1 MSRIFLVNILFLI
14 AFQGMAVD
22 VNVKDLGAGGKKD
35 ELITPIIQKAI
46 DSCFSAGGG
55 RVYFPPGNYLSGTIQ
70 LKTNVSLYLMTGA
83 TLWASRNEKDYPD
96 HFVIYKKNDS
106 GKEGDGRTPVLV
118 YAKNAKNIG
127 IEGKG
132 IINGQAQRTY
142 EDLKKVDGFIAD
154 ETENARKSGVE
165 MKMYYK
171 VKPYT
176 CMVFFESSEHIH
188 ISQTS
193 FIEST
198 DWTLHFKWCKKIFVD
213 NVYIESSLEKG
224 VNADGIDIDGCTD
237 AVITNSIIETGD
249 DAIVLKSTNTF
260 DKFQPCQNVTVS
272 NCVLVSTS
280 TALKLG
286 TESFGD
292 FRYINFNNC
301 VIRNTNRGLSIVVR
315 DGATVSNVIFSDI
328 TMECNRKHFNWW
340 GNADPFWLVVKKRH
354 QDSKIGKIENV
365 VFRNIIA
372 HVQGTAKLEG
382 FPGHPLQNI
391 RMNQVQ
397 IFMYPESKPDKR
409 ADNAFFA
416 SEVNQLSISDMEITW
431 DTENPEPKWSNA
443 IALNKVNNVMIKAV
457 KAKQAPGNTG
467 AACMSLQ
474 NVKNTIISDCI
485 AKPGTSVFIKADGRE
500 TENIVLSRNYLPDK
514 TNKIEK
520 GEQLKPDAIEL
531 KTEN

>member
-1 MSRIFLVNILFLI
+1 MFRILIISILFVN
-14 AFQGMAVD
+14 AVQVMAVD
-22 VNVKDLGAGGKKD
+22 VNIRDLGANGRKE

-46 DSCFSAGGG
+46 DSCFEAGGG
-55 RVYFPPGNYLSGTIQ
+55 RVYFPPGDYLSGTIQ
-70 LKTNVSLYLMTGA
+70 LKTNVSIYLAAGA
-83 TLWASRNEKDYPD
+83 TLWASPNEKDYPD
-96 HFVIYKKNDS
+96 DFVIYKKNDS

-118 YAKNAKNIG
+118 YAKNAQNIG

-132 IINGQAQRTY
+132 AINGQAERTY
-142 EDLKKVDGFIAD
+142 ENLKKVDGFIAE

-176 CMVFFESSEHIH
+176 CMVFFESSELIH

-193 FIEST
+193 FIEAT
-198 DWTLHFKWCKKIFVD
+198 DWTLHFKWCKKIFID

-260 DKFQPCQNVTVS
+260 GKFQPCQNVTVS

-292 FRYINFNNC
+292 FRFINFNNC

-315 DGATVSNVIFSDI
+315 DGATVSNVMFSDI

-354 QDSKIGKIENV
+354 PDSKIGKIKNV

-382 FPGHPLQNI
+382 FPEHPLENI
-391 RMNQVQ
+391 RLNQVQ
-397 IFMYPESKPDKR
+397 IFMYPETKPDKR

-416 SEVNQLSISDMEITW
+416 SEVNQLAINNMEITW
-431 DTENPEPKWSNA
+431 DTKNPEPKWKHA
-443 IALNKVNNVMIKAV
+443 IALYHVDNAMIKAV
-457 KAKQAPGNTG
+457 KAKQAPKNTE
-467 AACMSLQ
+467 AACICLH
-474 NVKNTIISDCI
+474 NVKNAIISDCI
-485 AKPGTSVFIKADGRE
+485 PKPGTAVFIKADGAE
-500 TENIVLSRNYLPDK
+500 TDNIVLNRNYLPDETK
-514 TNKIEK
+514 MVEK
-520 GEQLKPDAIEL
+520 GRQLKPDAI
-531 KTEN
+531 TF